1 MISIRLFILLKMS
14 NTVHIEVY
22 LKESEKIK
30 LKYEIEDNDKN
41 VLFSTYLFKES
52 LKDFAVDN
60 YDLLQEYSIESLK
73 ERTRLLQ
80 HEVPNVPEGVLYK
93 INSLISFVE
102 RNLEN
107 YAGIKVIF

>member
-1 MISIRLFILLKMS
+1 MS

-22 LKESEKIK
+22 LKESNEIK

-60 YDLLQEYSIESLK
+60 YDLLREYSIESLK
-73 ERTRLLQ
+73 KRVLLLQ
-80 HEVPNVPEGVLYK
+80 HEVPNVPEGILYK
-93 INSLISFVE
+93 VNSLINFIE

-107 YAGIKVIF
+107 YVGIKVVF